1 MADAQ
6 QVAQEAN
13 DAFNAHDEQRIRDTY
28 AENTVFEAPG
38 GVRTEGADAATD
50 YAMVWLRAF
59 PDARIEVQNQ
69 VVAGDWIVEEFTF
82 EGTHKEPL
90 AGPGGEIPATG
101 RSVTGHGC
109 QISRIEN
116 GKIAEGRLYFDQ
128 VEVLTQLGL
137 MPEPATA

>member
-1 MADAQ
+1 MKDAR
-6 QVAQEAN
+6 QVANEATE
-13 DAFNAHDEQRIRDTY
+13 AFNAHDERRIRETY
-28 AENTVFEAPG
+28 APNVITEAPG
-38 GVRTEGADAATD
+38 GVRSEGPEASTD

-59 PDARIEVQNQ
+59 PDARITIKNQ
-69 VVAGDWIVEEFTF
+69 IVAGDWIAEEFTF

-101 RSVTGHGC
+101 KSITGHGV

-116 GKIAEGRLYFDQ
+116 GKIAENRLYFDQ